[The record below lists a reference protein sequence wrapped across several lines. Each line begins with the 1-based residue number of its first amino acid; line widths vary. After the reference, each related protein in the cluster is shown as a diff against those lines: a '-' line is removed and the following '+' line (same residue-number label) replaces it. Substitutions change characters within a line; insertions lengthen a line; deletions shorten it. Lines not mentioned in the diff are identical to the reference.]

1 MAIIQDRRSVEAKM
15 GMWVEIE
22 VWRQR
27 RAELIREA
35 QERALAREARKV
47 REAFAAVEE
56 RPAGVP
62 LGMKVRWG
70 LAEDEP
76 AVADLL
82 ELNGMPRWVAFEE
95 RFIVAQKNGK
105 LVGAV
110 RYATESKRLTLGLL
124 VVDPWAGERRVS
136 KALYAGSRELARE
149 LGTNVVVASE
159 ARANYP
165 RAAGFRHHGR
175 TWHARVP
182 RSDGGSSSGGRW
194 GRLFGL
200 WGTMAVPFYRAFR

>member
-1 MAIIQDRRSVEAKM
+1 M
-15 GMWVEIE
+15 GTWAEIE
-22 VWRQR
+22 VWRRR

-35 QERALAREARKV
+35 QERALAREARKA
-47 REAFAAVEE
+47 RAAFRAAED

-62 LGMKVRWG
+62 LGMEVRWG

-82 ELNGMPRWVAFEE
+82 QLNGMPRWVAFEE
-95 RFIVAQKNGK
+95 RFIVAQRNGK

-136 KALYAGSRELARE
+136 KALYAGSRGLAQE
-149 LGTNVVVASE
+149 LGANVVVASG

-165 RAAGFRHHGR
+165 REAGFRHHGR
-175 TWHARVP
+175 TWHAGVP
-182 RSDGGSSSGGRW
+182 RPDGGPSSGGRW

-200 WGTMAVPFYRAFR
+200 WGTMAAPFFRAFR

>member
-1 MAIIQDRRSVEAKM
+1 M
-15 GMWVEIE
+15 GME
-22 VWRQR
+22 
-27 RAELIREA
+27 
-35 QERALAREARKV
+35 
-47 REAFAAVEE
+47 
-56 RPAGVP
+56 
-62 LGMKVRWG
+62 VRWG

-76 AVADLL
+76 AVAELL

-95 RFIVAQKNGK
+95 RFIVAEKNGK
-105 LVGAV
+105 LVGAA

-136 KALYAGSRELARE
+136 KALYAGSRELAQE
-149 LGTNVVVASE
+149 LGVNVVVASG

-175 TWHARVP
+175 TWHAKVP
-182 RSDGGSSSGGRW
+182 SSGGGSSSGGRW

-200 WGTMAVPFYRAFR
+200 WGTMAVPFYTAFR